1 MFFIQGIEE
10 AEKAFGA
17 DGIRQINLAIQHTFG
32 VDSTKIDEQ
41 EWFDLYAKYKYLKKV
56 DQKIITLAV
65 TEALYDVLNKI
76 FSGNSNDTMD
86 NGAG

>member
-1 MFFIQGIEE
+1 M
-10 AEKAFGA
+10 A
-17 DGIRQINLAIQHTFG
+17 
-32 VDSTKIDEQ
+32 IDEQ

-56 DQKIITLAV
+56 DQKIISLGV

-76 FSGNSNDTMD
+76 FSGISNDTMD